1 MARSD
6 GTSAMSETS
15 AWTRL
20 ECNVFQKI
28 ETNLLHFAYDFD
40 GNGSNAIRARPAR
53 ATIRCLLHVFSIFTV
68 PLLLATSGAN
78 SMGDICLFVYLSS
91 NFFPNATPATIFLRF
106 SGNFAHIIS
115 VSNVYRTLKFKKK
128 IVSKCRKSV
137 ANFDSLWNRSSCSLF
152 PHKTIQVPWTHLRPL
167 QFSSLRP
174 YILYMLLA

>member
-6 GTSAMSETS
+6 GTSARSETS
-15 AWTRL
+15 AETGL

-91 NFFPNATPATIFLRF
+91 NFFPIATPATIFLRF

-115 VSNVYRTLKFKKK
+115 VSNVCRTLKFKKK
-128 IVSKCRKSV
+128 MYQNVENLLQISTVSGTAAVVVCFHIKQYK
-137 ANFDSLWNRSSCSLF
+137 F
-152 PHKTIQVPWTHLRPL
+152 PGATYAP
-167 QFSSLRP
+167 FSSLR
-174 YILYMLLA
+174 YVHIYCTCY